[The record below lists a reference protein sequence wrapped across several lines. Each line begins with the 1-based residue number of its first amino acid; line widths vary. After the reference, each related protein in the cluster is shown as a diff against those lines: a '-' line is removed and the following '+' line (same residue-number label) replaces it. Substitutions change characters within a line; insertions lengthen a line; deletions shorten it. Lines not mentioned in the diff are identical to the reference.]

1 MSDFLDE
8 LSMDDSRPVDDDR
21 ESEESLS
28 ESRPASIEERDAY
41 DEQVASFDL
50 QDFIESV
57 HRSSVTVRLYS
68 RGDIEERISRLRHKG
83 LELFQR
89 GDTVASVKNAEKIQA
104 LIDEYHA
111 QHLDVTISEASKA
124 EQARALADAKKAG
137 VTGQHEQTL
146 YVIASQITVP
156 EEITGALLVEWSK
169 SMPKQIKSLVKAW
182 GELQGLDVK
191 GLPVF

>member
-8 LSMDDSRPVDDDR
+8 LSVDDSRPVAVDR
-21 ESEESLS
+21 EVEESLD
-28 ESRPASIEERDAY
+28 EVRPPSVEEREEY

-57 HRSSVTVRLYS
+57 HKSSVTVRLYS
-68 RGDIEERISRLRHKG
+68 RGDLEERISRLRHKG

-104 LIDEYHA
+104 LIDEYHK
-111 QHLDVTISEASKA
+111 QHLDVTMVEASRA
-124 EQARALADAKKAG
+124 EQARALAEAKKQG
-137 VTGQHEQTL
+137 VTDRNEQTL
-146 YVIASQITVP
+146 WVIASQISVP
-156 EEITGALLVEWSK
+156 EELTGALLVEWSK
-169 SMPKQIKSLVKAW
+169 SLPKQIKSLVKAW
-182 GELQGLDVK
+182 GDLQGLDTK